1 MDVQKDGNEDDDIEI
16 VENDQQKVDQVVND
30 MVEEEK
36 EQQGEDEEKE
46 ESEPGSPQYDDTQ
59 RKTTQLVPE
68 EMKVNKVP
76 EKNEVDDEDGAE
88 KINEEQVEGEGK
100 EEVQEEEVAR
110 PLSREDIRNA
120 RLAALEKRMAAN
132 TEENKEEE
140 VVGDDSDSKK

>member
-1 MDVQKDGNEDDDIEI
+1 
-16 VENDQQKVDQVVND
+16 

-100 EEVQEEEVAR
+100 EEVQVEEVAR